1 MSAETMLHFLNNC
14 TPEEKFGFR
23 VVTQCAPVL
32 KGVKISNLITMKPG
46 GWRKIRA
53 YLKKSR
59 IICIPPYAD
68 AEKEVLFLYRY
79 EQLERHLKN
88 REVREFLRSCG
99 YESFEVASVLVRLRR
114 RYRLYAGI
122 SKEFPH
128 ELGVLLGYPVGDVQ
142 GFIDNRGENS
152 LTSRYWKV
160 YQNPKEAEK
169 IFDLYDRVKEQA
181 LKEIMCGRTLSHVA
195 VSAAI
200 PSLCRRTM

>member
-59 IICIPPYAD
+59 IICIPLYAD

-114 RYRLYAGI
+114 RYQLYAGI

-142 GFIDNRGENS
+142 GFIDNRGKNS

-195 VSAAI
+195 VS
-200 PSLCRRTM
+200 

>member
-59 IICIPPYAD
+59 IICIPLYAD

-114 RYRLYAGI
+114 RYQLYAGI

-128 ELGVLLGYPVGDVQ
+128 DLGVLLGYPVGDVQ

-195 VSAAI
+195 VS
-200 PSLCRRTM
+200 

>member
-59 IICIPPYAD
+59 IICIPLYAD

-114 RYRLYAGI
+114 RYQLYAGI

-169 IFDLYDRVKEQA
+169 IFDLYDRVKEQS

-195 VSAAI
+195 VS
-200 PSLCRRTM
+200 

>member
-59 IICIPPYAD
+59 IICIPLYAD

-114 RYRLYAGI
+114 RYQLYAGI
-122 SKEFPH
+122 SKEFAH

-195 VSAAI
+195 VS
-200 PSLCRRTM
+200 

>member
-59 IICIPPYAD
+59 IICIPLYAD

-88 REVREFLRSCG
+88 REVREFLRNCG

-195 VSAAI
+195 VS
-200 PSLCRRTM
+200 

>member
-14 TPEEKFGFR
+14 TQEEKFGFR

-46 GWRKIRA
+46 GWRKLRA

-59 IICIPPYAD
+59 IICIPLYAD

-88 REVREFLRSCG
+88 REVREFLKSCG
-99 YESFEVASVLVRLRR
+99 YERFDVASVLARLRR
-114 RYRLYAGI
+114 RYQCYAGI

-142 GFIDNRGENS
+142 GFIANRGENS

-181 LKEIMCGRTLSHVA
+181 LREIMCGRTLSHVA
-195 VSAAI
+195 VS
-200 PSLCRRTM
+200 

>member
-59 IICIPPYAD
+59 IICIPLYAD

-114 RYRLYAGI
+114 RYQLYAVI
-122 SKEFPH
+122 SKEFTD
-128 ELGVLLGYPVGDVQ
+128 ELGVLLGYPVRDMRHASK
-142 GFIDNRGENS
+142 D
-152 LTSRYWKV
+152 
-160 YQNPKEAEK
+160 
-169 IFDLYDRVKEQA
+169 
-181 LKEIMCGRTLSHVA
+181 
-195 VSAAI
+195 
-200 PSLCRRTM
+200 

>member
-46 GWRKIRA
+46 GWCKIRA

-59 IICIPPYAD
+59 IICIPLYAD

-195 VSAAI
+195 VS
-200 PSLCRRTM
+200 

>member
-46 GWRKIRA
+46 GWHKIRA

-59 IICIPPYAD
+59 IICIPLYAD

-99 YESFEVASVLVRLRR
+99 Y
-114 RYRLYAGI
+114 
-122 SKEFPH
+122 EFPH

-195 VSAAI
+195 VS
-200 PSLCRRTM
+200 

>member
-59 IICIPPYAD
+59 IICIPLYAD

-88 REVREFLRSCG
+88 REVREFLRGCG

-152 LTSRYWKV
+152 LTSSYWKV
-160 YQNPKEAEK
+160 YQNPKEAER

-181 LKEIMCGRTLSHVA
+181 LKEIMCGQSLSHVA
-195 VSAAI
+195 VS
-200 PSLCRRTM
+200 

>member
-1 MSAETMLHFLNNC
+1 MSAEIMLHFLNNC

-59 IICIPPYAD
+59 IICIPLYAD

-195 VSAAI
+195 VS
-200 PSLCRRTM
+200 

>member
-1 MSAETMLHFLNNC
+1 MSAETRLHFLNNC

-59 IICIPPYAD
+59 IICIPLYAD

-114 RYRLYAGI
+114 RYQLYAGI

-195 VSAAI
+195 VS
-200 PSLCRRTM
+200 

>member
-59 IICIPPYAD
+59 IICIPLYAD

-88 REVREFLRSCG
+88 REVREFLRNCG

-114 RYRLYAGI
+114 RYQLYAGI

-160 YQNPKEAEK
+160 YQNPKEAER

-195 VSAAI
+195 VS
-200 PSLCRRTM
+200 

>member
-59 IICIPPYAD
+59 IICIPLYAD

-88 REVREFLRSCG
+88 REVREFLRGCG

-160 YQNPKEAEK
+160 YQNPKEAER

-195 VSAAI
+195 VS
-200 PSLCRRTM
+200 

>member
-32 KGVKISNLITMKPG
+32 KEVKISNLITMKPG

-59 IICIPPYAD
+59 IICIPLYAD

-114 RYRLYAGI
+114 RYQLYAGI

-195 VSAAI
+195 VS
-200 PSLCRRTM
+200 

>member
-32 KGVKISNLITMKPG
+32 KGVKISNPITMKPG

-59 IICIPPYAD
+59 IICIPLYAD

-88 REVREFLRSCG
+88 REVREFLRGCG

-160 YQNPKEAEK
+160 YQNPKEAER

-181 LKEIMCGRTLSHVA
+181 LKEIMCGQSLSHVA
-195 VSAAI
+195 VS
-200 PSLCRRTM
+200 

>member
-59 IICIPPYAD
+59 IICIPLYAD

-88 REVREFLRSCG
+88 REVREFLKSCG
-99 YESFEVASVLVRLRR
+99 YDCFDVASVLSGLRK
-114 RYRLYAGI
+114 RYQRYAGTG
-122 SKEFPH
+122 KEFPH

-142 GFIDNRGENS
+142 GFIANRGENS

-160 YQNPKEAEK
+160 YQNPKQAEK

-181 LKEIMCGRTLSHVA
+181 LREIMCGRTLSHVA
-195 VSAAI
+195 VS
-200 PSLCRRTM
+200 

>member
-59 IICIPPYAD
+59 IICIPLYAD

-88 REVREFLRSCG
+88 REVREFLRGCG

-128 ELGVLLGYPVGDVQ
+128 ELGVLLGYPVGAVQ

-160 YQNPKEAEK
+160 YQNPKEAER

-195 VSAAI
+195 VS
-200 PSLCRRTM
+200 

>member
-14 TPEEKFGFR
+14 TSEEKFGFR

-59 IICIPPYAD
+59 IICIPLYMD

-79 EQLERHLKN
+79 EQLERHLKS
-88 REVREFLRSCG
+88 REVREFLQNCG
-99 YESFEVASVLVRLRR
+99 YDRFDVASVLARLRR
-114 RYRLYAGI
+114 RYQRYAGTA
-122 SKEFPH
+122 KEFPH
-128 ELGVLLGYPVGDVQ
+128 ELGVLLGYPVGDVK
-142 GFIDNRGENS
+142 GFIINRGENS

-181 LKEIMCGRTLSHVA
+181 LREIMCGRTLPHVA
-195 VSAAI
+195 VS
-200 PSLCRRTM
+200 

>member
-59 IICIPPYAD
+59 IICIPLYAD

-79 EQLERHLKN
+79 EKLERHLKN

-195 VSAAI
+195 VS
-200 PSLCRRTM
+200 

>member
-1 MSAETMLHFLNNC
+1 
-14 TPEEKFGFR
+14 
-23 VVTQCAPVL
+23 
-32 KGVKISNLITMKPG
+32 MK
-46 GWRKIRA
+46 
-53 YLKKSR
+53 
-59 IICIPPYAD
+59 
-68 AEKEVLFLYRY
+68 
-79 EQLERHLKN
+79 H

-99 YESFEVASVLVRLRR
+99 YESFEVESVLVRLRR

-169 IFDLYDRVKEQA
+169 SFELYDRVKEQA

-195 VSAAI
+195 VS
-200 PSLCRRTM
+200 

>member
-23 VVTQCAPVL
+23 VVTQCAPGL

-59 IICIPPYAD
+59 IICIPLYAD

-79 EQLERHLKN
+79 EQLEWHLKN

-195 VSAAI
+195 VS
-200 PSLCRRTM
+200 

>member
-59 IICIPPYAD
+59 IICIPLYAD

-79 EQLERHLKN
+79 EQLEWHLKN

-114 RYRLYAGI
+114 RYQLYAGI

-195 VSAAI
+195 VS
-200 PSLCRRTM
+200 

>member
-59 IICIPPYAD
+59 MNCIPLYAD

-114 RYRLYAGI
+114 RYQLYAGI

-195 VSAAI
+195 VS
-200 PSLCRRTM
+200 

>member
-1 MSAETMLHFLNNC
+1 MSAETILHFLNNC

-59 IICIPPYAD
+59 IICIPLYAD

-88 REVREFLRSCG
+88 REVREFLRGCG

-160 YQNPKEAEK
+160 YQNPKEAER

-195 VSAAI
+195 VS
-200 PSLCRRTM
+200 

>member
-59 IICIPPYAD
+59 IICIPLYAD

-88 REVREFLRSCG
+88 REVREFLRGCG

-128 ELGVLLGYPVGDVQ
+128 ELGILLGYPVGDVQ

-195 VSAAI
+195 VS
-200 PSLCRRTM
+200 

>member
-59 IICIPPYAD
+59 IICIPLYAD

-88 REVREFLRSCG
+88 REVREFLCSCG

-195 VSAAI
+195 VS
-200 PSLCRRTM
+200 

>member
-59 IICIPPYAD
+59 IICIPLYAD

-88 REVREFLRSCG
+88 REVREFLRGCG

-181 LKEIMCGRTLSHVA
+181 LREIMCGRTLSHVA
-195 VSAAI
+195 VS
-200 PSLCRRTM
+200 

>member
-59 IICIPPYAD
+59 IICIPLYVD

-88 REVREFLRSCG
+88 REVREFLRGCG

-160 YQNPKEAEK
+160 YQNPKEAER

-181 LKEIMCGRTLSHVA
+181 LKEIMCGQSLSHVA
-195 VSAAI
+195 VS
-200 PSLCRRTM
+200 

>member
-59 IICIPPYAD
+59 IICIPLYAD

-195 VSAAI
+195 V
-200 PSLCRRTM
+200 T

>member
-1 MSAETMLHFLNNC
+1 MLYISDLFTVDPGAWC
-14 TPEEKFGFR
+14 
-23 VVTQCAPVL
+23 
-32 KGVKISNLITMKPG
+32 KILSDLQ
-46 GWRKIRA
+46 
-53 YLKKSR
+53 KSR
-59 IICIPPYAD
+59 IICIPLYAD

-88 REVREFLRSCG
+88 REVREFLRGCG

-160 YQNPKEAEK
+160 YQNPKEAER

-181 LKEIMCGRTLSHVA
+181 LKEIMCGQSLSHVA
-195 VSAAI
+195 VS
-200 PSLCRRTM
+200 

>member
-59 IICIPPYAD
+59 IICIPLYAD

-114 RYRLYAGI
+114 RYQPMP
-122 SKEFPH
+122 EFQKSF
-128 ELGVLLGYPVGDVQ
+128 LMSWVFCSDIRWAMCRALLITVGK
-142 GFIDNRGENS
+142 
-152 LTSRYWKV
+152 T
-160 YQNPKEAEK
+160 A
-169 IFDLYDRVKEQA
+169 
-181 LKEIMCGRTLSHVA
+181 
-195 VSAAI
+195 
-200 PSLCRRTM
+200 

>member
-59 IICIPPYAD
+59 IICIPLYAD
-68 AEKEVLFLYRY
+68 AEKEVLFLYRS

-114 RYRLYAGI
+114 RYQLYAGI

-195 VSAAI
+195 VS
-200 PSLCRRTM
+200 

>member
-1 MSAETMLHFLNNC
+1 MRT
-14 TPEEKFGFR
+14 
-23 VVTQCAPVL
+23 
-32 KGVKISNLITMKPG
+32 GVKRGEDFQPDNHETGRMAQDSGVFKEEQNYLHPALCRC
-46 GWRKIRA
+46 RKG
-53 YLKKSR
+53 S
-59 IICIPPYAD
+59 II
-68 AEKEVLFLYRY
+68 LYRY

-114 RYRLYAGI
+114 RYQLYAGI

-195 VSAAI
+195 VS
-200 PSLCRRTM
+200 

>member
-46 GWRKIRA
+46 GWHKIRA

-59 IICIPPYAD
+59 IICIPLYAD

-88 REVREFLRSCG
+88 REVREFLRGCG

-142 GFIDNRGENS
+142 GFIANRGENS

-160 YQNPKEAEK
+160 YQNPKQAEK

-181 LKEIMCGRTLSHVA
+181 LREIMCGRTLSHVA
-195 VSAAI
+195 VS
-200 PSLCRRTM
+200 